1 MKTNKIILWMLVGSF
16 LPISLLAQTPIDK
29 QRESRETQ
37 IQLRKLSKEGSIE
50 DGKKLKNLALQAKGA
65 YDPTQATE
73 AYLDYLKR
81 QKDGLAELKSF
92 LSNDLPPAIQIRVV
106 DLIIQKE
113 VNPGAYLV
121 GKFAKA
127 NPELSGYMLKKILSN
142 PQPALLPILGKAVK
156 TWDEAHQKM
165 FVVAVGHLKAK
176 WALPIAS
183 LTSESLRTEQVLSMI
198 KVLGL
203 QSLPKAW
210 DQSALKSVD
219 AIALGEAFAT
229 LPANAF
235 FMKYVKDYANLV
247 PSQQAILMIYG
258 SYRHW
263 DGIRPQVWKAVQS
276 NGSTRAAGFQSL
288 IHWSTAQD
296 FVLIADKLGNAS
308 LENEVTALQA
318 CVTVVLKANPDLSI
332 QLSKLVLKANKKEN
346 FVPFVQDVEHLNWLY
361 AAAKLKN
368 ENALRAFVRIN
379 GKAGS
384 NVTQQVLRYRNALAL
399 TENKEIRDQIY
410 KGLGKCNTLNAMRT
424 LHLGLKEPNSKSTAA
439 DGLATIFLASP
450 EFQGQMTREW
460 MQDGMSALSE
470 VDQKAAVQKVMAK
483 GGMPTGFYTMFTGQ
497 DLRGWKG
504 LVDNPIKRRNMS
516 ADTLAKKQV
525 KADAVM
531 RTGWYAKDEELHF
544 TGHGENLC
552 SVKDYQDFEMYVDWK
567 IEKDGD
573 AGIYLRGSPQV
584 QIWDLARTN
593 VGAQVGSGG
602 LYNNTKNPKNPLK
615 VADNPIDEWNTFR
628 IIMKGERVTVYLNG
642 ELVVDQ
648 SILENYWDRKIPIF
662 IKDAI
667 ELQAHGNHITYR
679 NIYVKELTPEPLYQ
693 VSEQEKS
700 EGFETLFDGSS
711 LFNWTGN
718 TVDYVPENGEL
729 AIYPKRGGKGN
740 LYTQK
745 EYGDF
750 HMKFEFQL
758 TPGANNGLGIRAPLA
773 GDAAYVAMELQIL
786 DNTAPI
792 YAKLQ
797 AYQYHGSV
805 YGIIPAKQGFLKPVG
820 EWNQQEVIAVGN
832 KIKVILNGEVI
843 LDGDIAEATKSGTAD
858 HKEHPG
864 LFNKTGHIGFLGH
877 GDSLRFRNLRIKE
890 IVEPIA
896 PAKKRK
902 KS

>member
-16 LPISLLAQTPIDK
+16 LPIQLLAQTPIDK

-50 DGKKLKNLALQAKGA
+50 DGKKLKSLALQAKGA

-198 KVLGL
+198 KVLGI

-662 IKDAI
+662 VKDAI

-896 PAKKRK
+896 PAKKKK

>member
-16 LPISLLAQTPIDK
+16 LPIQLLAQTPIDK

-198 KVLGL
+198 KVLGI

-896 PAKKRK
+896 PAKKKK